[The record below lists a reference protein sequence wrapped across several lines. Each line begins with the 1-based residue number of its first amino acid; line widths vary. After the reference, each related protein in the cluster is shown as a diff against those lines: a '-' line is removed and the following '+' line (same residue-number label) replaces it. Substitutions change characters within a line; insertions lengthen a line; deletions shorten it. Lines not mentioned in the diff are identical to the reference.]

1 MAAKKAKKST
11 TKAQRKKALL
21 KKKLVRGIKLAKL
34 GVKKADKKHKLA
46 QARAHKS
53 IKGLE
58 KRLAA
63 ARA

>member
-1 MAAKKAKKST
+1 MAKRTA

-21 KKKLVRGIKLAKL
+21 KKKLARSIKLAKL
-34 GVKKADKKHKLA
+34 GVKKAEKKHKLA
-46 QARAHKS
+46 LARAHKG
-53 IKGLE
+53 IKALE